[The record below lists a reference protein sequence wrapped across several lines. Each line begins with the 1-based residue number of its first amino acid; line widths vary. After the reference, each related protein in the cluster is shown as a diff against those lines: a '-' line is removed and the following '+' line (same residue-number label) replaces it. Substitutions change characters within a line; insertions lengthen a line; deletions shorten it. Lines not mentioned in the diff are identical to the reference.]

1 MMSAV
6 VHLAAGTADMAA
18 VKLLAAMLVTV
29 MSITV
34 ALAAGIVS
42 RFAKA
47 SIPQAAIC
55 AGTAFGG
62 TATLLLLAIS
72 TFDLF

>member
-1 MMSAV
+1 MMSAFAQ
-6 VHLAAGTADMAA
+6 LAAGPADMAA

-29 MSITV
+29 TSVTV
-34 ALAAGIVS
+34 ALTAGIVS

-47 SIPQAAIC
+47 SVPQATIC
-55 AGTAFGG
+55 AGTAFAG